1 MASDRSAGDAAGVVA
16 QLLRVADVLPPAELA
31 DAVGEAVIALGA
43 RASARV
49 YLADHDHQSLRPD
62 TPGGGN
68 EAFAVDGTTGGRAFA
83 VERTV
88 VMPDPAGARVW
99 LPMIDGTARL
109 GVLQVEL
116 TETDADDGTVRAL
129 EAVASLAA
137 ELYVTKGQY
146 TDAFERVRRHRPMTL
161 EAELQRANLPPVA
174 LVTPRVSVAGMLLPA
189 YAVAGD
195 TFDYALDRDEL
206 YVAVID
212 SVGHEIVS
220 SLVSHLVQGSL
231 RNSRRGGIDLPA
243 AYAAADA
250 AVAGVFPDVRFATA
264 AFGTLDLD
272 TCRFAW
278 VSAGHPPPLLLR
290 QGKVIGE
297 LPTTQVVPI
306 GLGGGPAVVNEA
318 DLEPGDSLLV
328 YTDGVTEGGT
338 AGGER
343 FGLDRLADLLARVVV
358 EGLSPAERVRRLVNA
373 VLEHSSHELRDDTTV
388 VLVQL
393 GDRV

>member
-1 MASDRSAGDAAGVVA
+1 VASDRSGSDVAGVVA
-16 QLLRVADVLPPAELA
+16 QLLRVAHVLPPANVA
-31 DAVGEAVIALGA
+31 DAVGEAVAALGA
-43 RASARV
+43 RASCV
-49 YLADHDHQSLRPD
+49 YLVDHDHRSLRPD
-62 TPGGGN
+62 TPEGGD
-68 EAFAVDGTTGGRAFA
+68 EAFPVDGTTGGRAFA

-88 VMPDPAGARVW
+88 VVPDAAGARVW

-109 GVLQVEL
+109 GVLLVEMSGPDVD
-116 TETDADDGTVRAL
+116 DAAVRSL

-137 ELYVTKGQY
+137 ELYVTKNQY
-146 TDAFERVRRHRPMTL
+146 TDAIERVRRHRPMSL

-174 LVTPRVSVAGMLLPA
+174 LVTPRVAVAGMLLPA

-195 TFDYALDRDEL
+195 TFDYALDADML
-206 YVAVID
+206 HVAVID
-212 SVGHEIVS
+212 SVGHETVS

-231 RNSRRGGIDLPA
+231 RNSRRSGIDLPA

-250 AVAGVFPDVRFATA
+250 AVARVFPDVRFATA
-264 AFGTLDLD
+264 AFGGLDLD

-290 QGKVIGE
+290 NGKVIGE
-297 LPTTQVVPI
+297 LPTTQMVPI

-318 DLEPGDSLLV
+318 GLEPGDSLLV
-328 YTDGVTEGGT
+328 YTDGVTEGG
-338 AGGER
+338 APGGER

-358 EGLSPAERVRRLVNA
+358 EVLPPAERVRRLVNA
-373 VLEHSSHELRDDTTV
+373 VLEHSSYELRDDTTV

-393 GDRV
+393 GDRG